1 MIFKFISASIIL
13 LNIIMEMY
21 ILLEE
26 VMGKNILE
34 IYLDLIF
41 KIKNGLNY
49 KTLISNDKIINL
61 Y

>member
-1 MIFKFISASIIL
+1 MIFKFISVSIIL